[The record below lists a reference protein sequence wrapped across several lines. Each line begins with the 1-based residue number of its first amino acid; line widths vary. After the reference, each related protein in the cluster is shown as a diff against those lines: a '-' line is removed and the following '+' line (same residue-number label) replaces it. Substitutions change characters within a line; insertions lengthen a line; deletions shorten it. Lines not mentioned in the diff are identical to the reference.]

1 MRGVKKIRLAHHFMV
16 TTLRTSL
23 LELAGLVAVASL
35 VGTAAGCDSRVHL
48 GEIGDGGSKVLW
60 SATFE
65 SGDLSEWSSDGNGG
79 FFMENVATGPS
90 VVPAPAH
97 GGRFAARVTT
107 SPPLGMVS
115 SNYLFREAP
124 SPPEAYYSAW
134 FYVSPDFTVGY
145 WLSLIHFRSSAT
157 GDGRNPYATWDM
169 NMNTRPLDGAL
180 IPKLYNFVTQINYDQ
195 ALPAVAF
202 SVGRWVHME
211 VFLKKATDQTGR
223 IALWMDD
230 VLLRE
235 VNNISTGA
243 SSWVQWSIGV
253 SSSDIDPVPGTV
265 YVDDA
270 AISLTR
276 LGTAGF

>member
-1 MRGVKKIRLAHHFMV
+1 MKNILPAHHS
-16 TTLRTSL
+16 TGNTLRNSL
-23 LELAGLVAVASL
+23 FELASFAVVAFLVATAS
-35 VGTAAGCDSRVHL
+35 GCNSRVYL
-48 GEIGDGGSKVLW
+48 GEIGDGGSNILW

-65 SGDLSEWSSDGNGG
+65 AGNLLEWSSDGNGG
-79 FFMENVATGPS
+79 VNMENVPVGPS
-90 VVPAPAH
+90 VVSEPVRR
-97 GGRFAARVTT
+97 GRFAARVTT

-145 WLSLIHFRSSAT
+145 WLSLIHFRSSDT

-169 NMNTRPLDGAL
+169 NMNTRPTDGAL
-180 IPKLYNFVTQINYDQ
+180 IPKLYNFVTQTNYDQ

-202 SVGRWVHME
+202 PVARWVHLE
-211 VFLKKATDQTGR
+211 VFLKKASDQTGR

-235 VNNISTGA
+235 VNNISTGS

-253 SSSDIDPVPGTV
+253 SSSNIAPVPGTV

-276 LGTAGF
+276 LGPTGL

>member
-1 MRGVKKIRLAHHFMV
+1 MSITSTIRLLHLLGV
-16 TTLRTSL
+16 TGLGVC
-23 LELAGLVAVASL
+23 LA
-35 VGTAAGCDSRVHL
+35 TAAGCNSHVHL
-48 GEIGDGGSKVLW
+48 GDLADGGTKVLW

-65 SGDLSEWSSDGNGG
+65 AGDLSEWTSDGHGG
-79 FFMENVATGPS
+79 VSMENVVAGPS
-90 VVPAPAH
+90 VVAAPVH
-97 GGRFAARVTT
+97 GGRFAGRVTT

-134 FYVSPDFTVGY
+134 FYVASDFTVGY

-169 NMNTRPLDGAL
+169 NMNTRPNDGAL
-180 IPKLYNFVTQINYDQ
+180 IPKLYNFVTQVNYDQ
-195 ALPAVAF
+195 APPALAF
-202 SVGRWVHME
+202 PVGRWVHLE
-211 VFLKKATDQTGR
+211 VFLKKAADQTGR

-235 VNNISTGA
+235 VNNISSGST
-243 SSWVQWSIGV
+243 SWVQWSIGV